1 MKIKLIR
8 TSTVPTSLTSFLN
21 GVFEVLMSNYELL
34 RKYSFYFPGMV
45 RRLPNLQR
53 LQYL

>member
-34 RKYSFYFPGMV
+34 RKYSFYSPDMV